1 MVTAAEPND
10 LIAVLRVYNDVT
22 EKLKLSHEALAGEV
36 HRLRGELNEKNRELQ
51 RRESLAALGQMA
63 AGVAHEIRNP
73 LGGIG
78 IYASVLQKELADR
91 PEQREIARRISAGV
105 QNLEKIVRDILAFAG
120 NGTQRCELICLGA
133 LMYGVLSQVERQV
146 SELATDFQV
155 DDGLEGV
162 MVRGDAGRIERALLN
177 LSFNAIEAAGRGGRV
192 WVRRGDIV
200 DDMVAI
206 LVEDNGPGIDP
217 GVMQKIF
224 NPFFTTKDDGT
235 GLGLAIVHSIAE
247 SHGGF
252 VRAGSRPGGGA
263 SFVLTLPAMHS
274 PTGNTVARMK

>member
-1 MVTAAEPND
+1 MVTAAAEPSD

-22 EKLKLSHEALAGEV
+22 EKLKHSHEALAGEV

-51 RRESLAALGQMA
+51 RREHLAALGQMA

-78 IYASVLQKELADR
+78 IYASVLQKELVDR

-105 QNLEKIVRDILAFAG
+105 QNLENIVRDILVFAG
-120 NGTQRCELICLGA
+120 NGTQRSEPICLGA
-133 LMYGVLSQVERQV
+133 LMEGVASHVERQV
-146 SELATDFQV
+146 GEFGTDFQI
-155 DDGLEGV
+155 DGGLEGV
-162 MVRGDAGRIERALLN
+162 LVRGDAGRIERALLN
-177 LSFNAIEAAGRGGRV
+177 LSFNAIEAAGRGGTV
-192 WVRRGDIV
+192 WVRCGKGD
-200 DDMVAI
+200 DGMVAI
-206 LVEDNGPGIDP
+206 FVEDNGPGIDP
-217 GVMQKIF
+217 AVLNKIF

-252 VRAGSRPGGGA
+252 VRAGNRPGGGA
-263 SFVLTLPAMHS
+263 SFVLTLPAEKH
-274 PTGNTVARMK
+274 R